1 METYLCCSELFSHI
15 VMQTCFWL
23 FPIENCAEISG
34 KIVPRFWEK
43 NVENM
48 ETLHQTFGKTT
59 KTEENCTTLLSKKCQ
74 EHNGSSE
81 QEMTLGRS
89 GIEHQAS
96 VDHR

>member
-1 METYLCCSELFSHI
+1 
-15 VMQTCFWL
+15 
-23 FPIENCAEISG
+23 
-34 KIVPRFWEK
+34 
-43 NVENM
+43 M